1 MKHIGMKGYLV
12 TEAGGVEISS
22 NRGGED
28 NKGGVEMNRKA
39 RKGKKSI

>member
-1 MKHIGMKGYLV
+1 M
-12 TEAGGVEISS
+12 EISS
-22 NRGGED
+22 NRGVED

>member
-1 MKHIGMKGYLV
+1 M
-12 TEAGGVEISS
+12 EISS

-39 RKGKKSI
+39 RKGKKKHLGNEGQKVER

>member
-1 MKHIGMKGYLV
+1 M
-12 TEAGGVEISS
+12 EISS
-22 NRGGED
+22 NRGGEA